1 MVVCLHLPMALR
13 DQVFFAVV
21 TKDEVER
28 QSGKSGEAKNERS
41 EGRILTAP
49 GVGAVPCL
57 LLALLEPD
65 AGHKVHP

>member
-1 MVVCLHLPMALR
+1 MVLR
-13 DQVFFAVV
+13 DRVFFAVI

-28 QSGKSGEAKNERS
+28 QSGESGEAKNECS
-41 EGRILTAP
+41 EGRILTTP

-65 AGHKVHP
+65 AGHKVCP